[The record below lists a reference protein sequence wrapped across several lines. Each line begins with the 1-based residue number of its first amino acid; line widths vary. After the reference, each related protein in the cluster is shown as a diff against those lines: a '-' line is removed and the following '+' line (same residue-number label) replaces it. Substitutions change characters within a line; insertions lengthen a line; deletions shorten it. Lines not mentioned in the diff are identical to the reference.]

1 MAEHKLHIEKGGFI
15 SKEHLLA
22 YLNGEL
28 NDAENKRI
36 EKLLADDP
44 FLKDAIDGLRGENTN
59 QIKNTLDKIYQD
71 VDIIVG
77 NKKPFTI
84 TTTIRKYAA
93 AAMILVFFGMT
104 FLIMNQLNKSNSDMD
119 IALEPSTE
127 TGVQPDGENDGMGGG
142 DTQPENTNQTNNDN
156 LENKVV
162 HQQRINSTQDNND
175 YINISEAEAPATS
188 DSDDFDNVKYVA
200 PSVAEDVLYNDD
212 LGVIESKSSTST
224 VTTGGQIAVAYKSV
238 YTSGIVM
245 ITDEMVAVET
255 VVLDKKR
262 DKKEKTESISDK
274 PASAES
280 EETDESL
287 DVGITA
293 PSYPNGID
301 ALSIYLFNNI
311 DQTKI
316 GNAKGVIVVQ
326 FYINNRG
333 QASVYKIAESL
344 GAESDKEI
352 TRVINKMSNWEPA
365 KQGNKKLTVLVQM
378 PIIIGN

>member
-28 NDAENKRI
+28 NDAENNRI

-84 TTTIRKYAA
+84 TSTIRKYAA

-104 FLIMNQLNKSNSDMD
+104 FLIMNQLNKSTSDMD

-127 TGVQPDGENDGMGGG
+127 TEVQPNGENDGMGGG
-142 DTQPENTNQTNNDN
+142 DIQPENTTQTDN
-156 LENKVV
+156 ANAEIKVAP
-162 HQQRINSTQDNND
+162 QQRINIAEDNNG
-175 YINISEAEAPATS
+175 YTNEAETAATA
-188 DSDDFDNVKYVA
+188 DTDDFDNIKYVA
-200 PSVAEDVLYNDD
+200 PSVAEDLYLDDD
-212 LGVIESKSSTST
+212 LAKVETKSSTT
-224 VTTGGQIAVAYKSV
+224 AVTTGGQIAVAYKSV
-238 YTSGIVM
+238 YTTGIVM
-245 ITDEMVAVET
+245 IADETIEVEAVA
-255 VVLDKKR
+255 LDKKR
-262 DKKEKTESISDK
+262 DKKAKAENVSDK
-274 PASAES
+274 PASADS

-287 DVGITA
+287 DVAITA
-293 PSYPNGID
+293 PSYPEGLD
-301 ALSIYLFNNI
+301 ALTIYLDNNI
-311 DQTKI
+311 NLTKM
-316 GNAKGVIVVQ
+316 GTAKGVIVVQ
-326 FYINNRG
+326 FYINNKG
-333 QASVYKIAESL
+333 QASVYKITESL
-344 GAESDKEI
+344 GPESDKEI